1 MKLSNAAEL
10 ISDTIKRFGDIPG
23 TKVIRYRIVK
33 NMAKNLEAC
42 IYGRNY
48 LVGRSVKYEGVI
60 RLDRTTVLKATKSR
74 LICLILHE
82 LAHSMPESIAELQV
96 EECLKVHLR
105 EIHGKSAMEGV
116 HWGHGR
122 TWKRAYRSLVREYRA
137 AFPGVLKAKDVK
149 AYYN

>member
-10 ISDTIKRFGDIPG
+10 INETIKRFGNIPN

-42 IYGRNY
+42 IYGRDY
-48 LVGRSVKYEGVI
+48 LVGRSVRYEGVI
-60 RLDRTTVLKATKSR
+60 RLDRATVLKASKSK
-74 LICLILHE
+74 LISLLLHE
-82 LAHSMPESIAELQV
+82 LAHSMPESIAELQK
-96 EECLKVHLR
+96 EECIKTHII
-105 EIHGKSAMEGV
+105 EIHGKSAMKGV
-116 HWGHGR
+116 HWGHGKM
-122 TWKRAYRSLVREYRA
+122 WKRAYRSLVKEYRA